1 MKKVYNLEFN
11 GKQIR
16 IEIGEMAKQANGA
29 VLVRYND
36 TVILSTAVASKKPKD
51 LGFFPLMVVFEEKLY
66 SVGKI
71 PGGFLKREGRPSE
84 HATLSSRLIDRPLRP
99 LFPDGYLHDVQIIN
113 TVLSVDQEASPEMSA
128 LLGSS
133 LALAISDI
141 PFEKPVAAVHVG
153 RIAGKLIIN
162 PSSEEIENSDID
174 LIVAGT
180 KDAINMVEAGAGE
193 VSEDDMLEAIL
204 FAHDNIKQLVAFQ
217 EKIVAEIGQEKAA
230 FKAREIDPN
239 LVKEVRAKVSDDTLK
254 TGTIYNKQDKALAIN
269 AIEEKLIEEY
279 ENKTYDSEEIK
290 QQTIK
295 DVKNILHDVIKEQVR
310 HLITKD
316 KIRPDGRQQNEIRS
330 LNSQIDLLPRV
341 HGSAMFT
348 RGETQS
354 LAITTLGA
362 LNEYQILDGI
372 SDDEQKR
379 FMFHYNFPPFS
390 VGETGRIGAPG
401 RREVGHGALGERA
414 LVQVMPDV
422 DTFPYTVRVVSEILE
437 SNGSSSQASICAGSM
452 SLMSAGVPIKA
463 PVAGIAMG
471 LIMDGDDYTILSDI
485 QGFEDHLGDMD
496 FKVAGTKKG
505 ITALQMDIK
514 ITGIS
519 KDILKEALA
528 QAKEGR
534 MKILENMNEII
545 DKPRDDVNE
554 YAPKMAT
561 FKIDPE
567 KIREVI
573 GAGGKIINQIIDE
586 SNDVKIDIDDYGTVV
601 IYHNNRDDINH
612 AQEMIENIL
621 KTAQVGEIYDAKV
634 VRIEKFGAFVQL
646 FKGTDALVH
655 VSKIAH
661 ERVEKVEDVLKL
673 GDIIKVKITD
683 IDDRGRINASA
694 KALIEKPKST
704 DDSKREDK

>member
-1 MKKVYNLEFN
+1 MKKVYNLAFN
-11 GKQIR
+11 GKEIR

-99 LFPDGYLHDVQIIN
+99 LFPKGYLHDVQIIN

-141 PFEKPVAAVHVG
+141 PFENPVAGVHVG
-153 RIAGKLIIN
+153 RIDGKLMIN
-162 PSSEEIENSDID
+162 PSNEEIEKSDID

-180 KDAINMVEAGAGE
+180 KDAINMVEGGSSE
-193 VSEDDMLEAIL
+193 VSEEDMLEAIL
-204 FAHDNIKQLVAFQ
+204 FAHENIKQLVAFQ
-217 EKIVAEIGQEKAA
+217 EKIIAEIGQEKAP
-230 FKAREIDPN
+230 FEVKEIDPE
-239 LVKEVRAKVSDDTLK
+239 LVKEVAAKVTDDALK
-254 TGTIYNKQDKALAIN
+254 TCTIYHKQEKSEAIAKIEDALV
-269 AIEEKLIEEY
+269 EEY
-279 ENKTYDSEEIK
+279 ENKEYESEDIK
-290 QQTIK
+290 KQTIK
-295 DVKNILHDVIKEQVR
+295 DVKNILHDIIKEQVR
-310 HLITKD
+310 QLITKD
-316 KIRPDGRQQNEIRS
+316 KIRPDGRQQNEIRP
-330 LNSQIDLLPRV
+330 LDSQIDLLPRV

-471 LIMDGDDYTILSDI
+471 LIMNGADYTILSDI
-485 QGFEDHLGDMD
+485 QGLEDHLGDMD
-496 FKVAGTKKG
+496 FKVAGTKEG
-505 ITALQMDIK
+505 VTALQMDIK
-514 ITGIS
+514 ISGIS
-519 KDILKEALA
+519 KEILQEALM

-534 MKILENMNEII
+534 MQILENMNQVI
-545 DKPRDDVNE
+545 DKPREDVSE

-561 FKIDPE
+561 FQIDPE

-573 GAGGKIINQIIDE
+573 GTGGKVINQIIDE
-586 SNDVKIDIDDYGTVV
+586 SNDVKIDIDDDGTVV
-601 IYHNNRDDINH
+601 IYHNNRADIDH
-612 AQEMIENIL
+612 AREMIENIVR
-621 KTAQVGEIYDAKV
+621 TAKVGEVYDAKV
-634 VRIEKFGAFVQL
+634 VRLEKFGAFVQL
-646 FKGTDALVH
+646 FKGTDALLH

-661 ERVEKVEDVLKL
+661 ERVENVEDVLKL
-673 GDIIKVKITD
+673 GDIIKVKVTD
-683 IDDRGRINASA
+683 IDDRGRINVSA
-694 KALIEKPKST
+694 KALIEKPKDLEKT
-704 DDSKREDK
+704 KKEDK

>member
-1 MKKVYNLEFN
+1 MKKIYDLTFN
-11 GKQIR
+11 DKKISV
-16 IEIGEMAKQANGA
+16 EIGEMAKQANGA

-99 LFPDGYLHDVQIIN
+99 LFPEGYMHDVQIIN
-113 TVLSVDQEASPEMSA
+113 TVLSVDQEASPEMAA

-141 PFEKPVAAVHVG
+141 PLQTPVASVNVG
-153 RIAGKLIIN
+153 RLDNKLVIN
-162 PSSEEIENSDID
+162 PSSEEIERSDLD

-180 KDAINMVEAGAGE
+180 KDGINMVEAGANQ
-193 VSEDDMLEAIL
+193 VSEEDMLEAIL
-204 FAHDNIKQLVAFQ
+204 FAHENIKQLIAFQ
-217 EKIVAEIGQEKAA
+217 EMIVAEIGQPKMA
-230 FKAREIDPN
+230 FEPVVLDPQ
-239 LVKEVRAKVSDDTLK
+239 LVKAVEAKIASETLK
-254 TGTIYNKQDKALAIN
+254 TGTIYHKQDKSEALN
-269 AIEEKLIEEY
+269 KIEDDLMDEY
-279 ENKTYDSEEIK
+279 ENKTYDTEEAKEQTLKEVK
-290 QQTIK
+290 QIF
-295 DVKNILHDVIKEQVR
+295 HDVVKRQVR
-310 HLITKD
+310 ELITKD
-316 KIRPDGRQQNEIRS
+316 KIRPDGRQQNEIRP
-330 LNSQIDLLPRV
+330 LDSQIDLLPRV

-414 LVQVMPDV
+414 LAQVMPAV
-422 DTFPYTVRVVSEILE
+422 SAFPYTVRVVSEILE
-437 SNGSSSQASICAGSM
+437 SNGSSSQASICAGTM
-452 SLMSAGVPIKA
+452 SLMTAGVPIKA

-471 LIMDGDDYTILSDI
+471 LIMQDKDYTILSDI
-485 QGFEDHLGDMD
+485 QGLEDHLGDMD
-496 FKVAGTKKG
+496 FKVAGTKEG

-514 ITGIS
+514 INGINKS
-519 KDILKEALA
+519 ILEEALT
-528 QAKEGR
+528 QAKQGR
-534 MKILENMNEII
+534 LQILENMANVIAQ
-545 DKPRDDVNE
+545 PRQEVSE

-561 FKIDPE
+561 FKIDPD

-573 GAGGKIINQIIDE
+573 GTGGKVINQIIEE
-586 SNDVKIDIDDYGTVV
+586 SRDVKIDIEDDGTVI
-601 IYHNNRDDINH
+601 IYHHNQEAIDH
-612 AQEMIENIL
+612 AKKMIEDIV
-621 KTAQVGEIYDAKV
+621 KTARVGEVYDAKV

-646 FKGTDALVH
+646 FKGTDALLH
-655 VSKIAH
+655 ISKIKH
-661 ERVEKVEDVLKL
+661 ERVEKVEDALKI
-673 GDIIKVKITD
+673 GDIIKVKVTD
-683 IDDRGRINASA
+683 IDERGRINVSA
-694 KALIEKPKST
+694 KALIEKPHDKDT
-704 DDSKREDK
+704 DKKEGK